1 MEIAMSSIL
10 LPRLD
15 VTRNL
20 RHVKLSVF
28 VVGNVEL
35 TSRINILGVI
45 QNSREVLSFSEDR

>member
-1 MEIAMSSIL
+1 MEIAMSSIS

-28 VVGNVEL
+28 VVGNVKL
-35 TSRINILGVI
+35 TSRLNILRVI
-45 QNSREVLSFSEDR
+45 QNSQEVLSFSEDR